1 MRLELID
8 LEKSYNGTNGHRGA
22 LAPISFVM
30 ESGEF
35 VSFIGPSGCGKS
47 TTLLMIAGLEYAT
60 GGHILLDGHKV
71 QGPSVERGMVFQNYT
86 LFPWLNVMD
95 NVCFGQHLS
104 VRNRSRDDRFMQTE
118 RAANL
123 LNLMGLRD
131 FHKHF
136 PRELSGGMKQRVA
149 IARALLMSPQI
160 LLMDEPFG
168 SLDAQ
173 TREEMQVLLHF
184 LSRHEKTTILFVT
197 HDVEEA
203 IFLST
208 RIIVFSAR
216 PGSILE
222 DITVPFPAERSL
234 ELKLSLP
241 FLKLKAHIVHL
252 LHKQQQAALDKDALL
267 RNLLDPGTPMPH
279 SIERAHPHASRR
291 HK

>member
-8 LEKSYNGTNGHRGA
+8 LEKTYAARNGKSDA
-22 LAPISFVM
+22 LAPISFAM

-47 TTLLMIAGLEYAT
+47 TTLLMIAGLEQQT
-60 GGHILLDGHKV
+60 GGHILLDGQSVK
-71 QGPSVERGMVFQNYT
+71 GPSVERGMVFQNYT
-86 LFPWLNVMD
+86 LFPWLNVID
-95 NVCFGQHLS
+95 NVCFGQQLS
-104 VRNRSRDDRFMQTE
+104 VRSRDDRFMQTE
-118 RAANL
+118 RAENL

-131 FHKHF
+131 FHNAF

-149 IARALLMSPQI
+149 IARALLMSPRV

-203 IFLST
+203 VFLST

-222 DITVPFPAERSL
+222 DIKVPFPAERSL
-234 ELKLSLP
+234 ELKLTLP

-252 LHKQQQAALDKDALL
+252 LHRQQQAALDKDALL
-267 RNLLDPGTPMPH
+267 RNLLDPGKIVPT
-279 SIERAHPHASRR
+279 SIERASRR
-291 HK
+291 VKRKK

>member
-8 LEKSYNGTNGHRGA
+8 LEKSYNGSSGHRGA
-22 LAPISFVM
+22 LAPISFAM

-149 IARALLMSPQI
+149 IARALLMSPQV

-267 RNLLDPGTPMPH
+267 RNLLDPGTPMPR
-279 SIERAHPHASRR
+279 SIERANPGAKHR
-291 HK
+291 K